1 MDHGRWRDAIS
12 GAGRRALHYVLR
24 VARSCVDG
32 PVIGWIFEHMSFA
45 IPVQR
50 LRETPS
56 IMAFFHPQPEY
67 PVHVLLVPKRAIS
80 GLTDPGA
87 IDVDLLADLL
97 RVVQSLVVEL
107 GLEQRGYRLIVNGGA
122 YQDIAQLHFHLVS
135 GTPT

>member
-1 MDHGRWRDAIS
+1 MDHGRWTDAINE
-12 GAGRRALHYVLR
+12 ARRRALHFVLR

-32 PVIGWIFEHMSFA
+32 PVIGWVFEYMSFA
-45 IPVQR
+45 IPVKR

-56 IMAFFHPQPEY
+56 LIAFFHPQPEY

-80 GLTDPGA
+80 GLADPSA
-87 IDVDLLADLL
+87 TDVDLLTDLL
-97 RVVQSLVVEL
+97 QVVQSLVAEL

>member
-1 MDHGRWRDAIS
+1 
-12 GAGRRALHYVLR
+12 
-24 VARSCVDG
+24 
-32 PVIGWIFEHMSFA
+32 
-45 IPVQR
+45 
-50 LRETPS
+50 
-56 IMAFFHPQPEY
+56 MAFFHPQPEY